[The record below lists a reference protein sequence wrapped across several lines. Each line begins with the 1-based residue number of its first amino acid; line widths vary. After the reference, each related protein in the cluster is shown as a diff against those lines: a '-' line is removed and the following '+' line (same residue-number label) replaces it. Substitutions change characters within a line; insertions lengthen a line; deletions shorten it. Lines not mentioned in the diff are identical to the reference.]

1 MHEFQNKTDSDL
13 KKILAEKRE
22 AIRKFRFDVAGSK
35 IKNVKEALAL
45 RKEVARILTVLR
57 AREIGAHREIKTRE

>member
-22 AIRKFRFDVAGSK
+22 ALRKFRFDVAGSK
-35 IKNVKEALAL
+35 IKNVKEALTL
-45 RKEVARILTVLR
+45 RKEVARILTALR
-57 AREIGAHREIKTRE
+57 GRDIEARKALSAK